1 VSRSSATPRTAPPPR
16 HWLRTAT
23 RTRSLVAAAVAAALL
38 LPLGVASSASAAP
51 APGQSPAGPVDT
63 QNPVDAQRA
72 VATYQALQ
80 DNLYLPKYRLYQKSD
95 PSQEFGYLWDFVNA
109 WSATNYTAAIP
120 GIGDRYHSDMQARD
134 QGVMDYYDTREISP
148 TGQSQ
153 PPAFASGVLRPV
165 DSDQPTYY
173 DDNAWVGLNFMQEYD
188 LTHQRPD
195 LARAESVFRFVVSGW
210 DSSTTDACPG
220 GVFWEDTANSTRNT
234 ISNAP
239 NAEVGLQIYQATH
252 DRYYLTWA
260 TRMYDWVRGCLMNS
274 DGMYYDH
281 IDDSGTVSAALES
294 AARASEQPEEPK
306 HLGSS
311 FLSGPESGGLA
322 SPDSSSATSPLWS
335 YNQGTMIGAGTLLYQ
350 VTGDRTYLQQA
361 EQTAA
366 ASVSY
371 YGSDGNLYQQPDVF
385 NAIFFRNLFA
395 LAKIDHDASYA
406 RLAAAYADTAW
417 LQDRQSNGLF
427 TDPDPAGG
435 ESLENQTAPMAE
447 IYALLAQSP
456 PVFAATGSTSTSP
469 VSVQPGKSGTT
480 TLALQSVTG
489 TPQTVRWTA
498 SAPSGF
504 TVSPS
509 SGTLNLPAGGAA
521 STPIAITG
529 GTAEGDYQ
537 VTFTFTSPSGPIQ
550 PVSEPVIVAQAGD
563 LTPFFNDGGIS
574 DDTDQAAANF
584 DGLGYSYSEQGL
596 SAVGLS
602 PGAAITSDGVQ
613 YNWPDASAGQADNLI
628 AAGQVI
634 TVTPVAGATELGVM
648 GSASNGPSSGPLT
661 ITYTDGTTQSAT
673 LGLTD
678 WTSGSPSFGNGTVAA
693 MPYRNSASGT
703 SQQIETRVFTTNIAL
718 QPGKSIESVTLPS
731 GANQGELHVFALG
744 TDKGPLTTG
753 G

>member
-1 VSRSSATPRTAPPPR
+1 VSRSAATPKTAPPPR
-16 HWLRTAT
+16 RWLRPAT

-38 LPLGVASSASAAP
+38 LPLGVASAATAAP
-51 APGQSPAGPVDT
+51 APGQSPAGPVDA

-95 PSQEFGYLWDFVNA
+95 PLQKFGYLWDFVNA
-109 WSATNYTAAIP
+109 WAATDYMAAIP

-134 QGVMDYYDTREISP
+134 QGVLDYYDTQETSP
-148 TGQSQ
+148 AGQPQ

-173 DDNAWVGLNFMQEYD
+173 DDNAWVGLNFLQEYD
-188 LTHQRPD
+188 LTHQQPD
-195 LARAESVFRFVVSGW
+195 LARAEGVFHFVVSGW
-210 DSSTTDACPG
+210 DTRTTVACPG
-220 GVFWEDTANSTRNT
+220 GVFWEDVANSSRNT

-252 DRYYLTWA
+252 DPYYLTWA

-274 DGMYYDH
+274 NGMYYDNL
-281 IDDSGTVSAALES
+281 DDNGSASTA
-294 AARASEQPEEPK
+294 
-306 HLGSS
+306 
-311 FLSGPESGGLA
+311 
-322 SPDSSSATSPLWS
+322 LWS

-350 VTGDRTYLQQA
+350 ITGDRTYLQQA

-371 YGSDGNLYQQPDVF
+371 YSSGGNLYQQPDVF

-395 LAKIDHDASYA
+395 LAKIDHDPSYA
-406 RLAAAYADTAW
+406 RLAASYADTAW

-427 TDPDPAGG
+427 TDPDPTGG
-435 ESLENQTAPMAE
+435 ESLVNQTAPMAE

-456 PVFAATGSTSTSP
+456 PVFAATGSTSPSS
-469 VSVQPGKSGTT
+469 VVVQPGKSGTT

-489 TPQTVRWTA
+489 SPQTVQWTA

-521 STPIAITG
+521 STPVAITG
-529 GTAEGDYQ
+529 GTTEGNYQ
-537 VTFTFTSPSGPIQ
+537 VTFNFTSPSGPIQ
-550 PVSEPVIVAQAGD
+550 PISVSVIVARPGD
-563 LTPFFNDGGIS
+563 LAPFFNDAGIS
-574 DDTDQAAANF
+574 DDTNQAAANF
-584 DGLGYSYSEQGL
+584 DGFGFSYSEQALTAAGL
-596 SAVGLS
+596 A
-602 PGAAITSDGVQ
+602 PGAAITSGGVL
-613 YNWPDASAGQADNLI
+613 YHWPGVAAGQPDNLI

-634 TVTPVAGATELGVM
+634 TVPPVAGATELGVM

-673 LGLTD
+673 LGFTD
-678 WTSGSPSFGNGTVAA
+678 WTSGSPSFGNGTAAA

-703 SQQIETRVFTTNIAL
+703 SQQIGTELFTTNIAL
-718 QPGKSIESVTLPS
+718 QTGKTVASVTLPS
-731 GANQGELHVFALG
+731 RANQGELHVFALG